1 MIDVFTNDYL
11 IFEVEAARAEAQNAA
26 LKLTLLEVLYAAGH
40 ALHAN
45 FVSGDEA
52 KWKHEAQREAL
63 IGLSDACKAAMAKL
77 SAKGAPEMEKAS

>member
-1 MIDVFTNDYL
+1 MSDVFTNDHL
-11 IFEVEAARAEAQNAA
+11 EFEVASARASAERAA

-52 KWKHEAQREAL
+52 KWKHDAQREAL
-63 IGLSDACKAAMAKL
+63 IELSDACKAAMAKL
-77 SAKGAPEMEKAS
+77 SKTGASA